1 MATEVPTAFLSYSR
15 TDSEFALRLSEDLKA
30 AGAAIWLDQTD
41 IDPGEEWDL
50 AVERALL
57 DCPRMLVILS
67 PVSVVSPNVRD
78 EISFALKKRKT
89 IIPVLYQDCE
99 IPFRLDRIQHVDFRI
114 DYARGLKGLLKILCR
129 EQSFPIPVVAPEAIP
144 LSFAATEGRRDTPEQ
159 SQRETEQEQAKQE
172 TRTQEPLPKYRE
184 AVEQN
189 ASPLQ
194 EVRTEVSEEPTGNGR
209 TSPRST
215 PRPMDEP
222 IFPSVNP
229 AITSESPVTLP
240 LDTSF
245 DRLRSNS
252 PHFPHLSASSTF
264 TIAGCILLLAALLTY
279 WVWPVSQPWEQ
290 QPSGTTENLNSV
302 SFVTPESGWAV
313 GSSGT
318 ILHTEDGGRTWNKQI
333 SGTSEWLASVTFAT
347 PQSGWV
353 VGSKGVILHTE
364 DSGNTWKT
372 QTSGVELYWL
382 GAVIFVT
389 PQSGWATGYG
399 KNDSGVILHTI
410 DGGTTWK
417 IQPTGDTQV
426 LSSVAF
432 PTLQS
437 GWVVGNNGILHTE
450 DGGNTWTKQM
460 SFSGELNFVTFV
472 TPQIGWAGEDY
483 GPILHTNDGGQ
494 TWEKQASENNAGL
507 KSAAFL
513 STQVGWAV
521 GKNGFILHTVNG
533 GKTWKQQRRTVYTPL
548 NSVAF
553 PSPESGWAV
562 GDNGVILHTK

>member
-184 AVEQN
+184 VVEQN
-189 ASPLQ
+189 ASTLQ

-209 TSPRST
+209 TSPSSS
-215 PRPMDEP
+215 PIAMDEP

-353 VGSKGVILHTE
+353 VGTKGIILHTE

>member
-184 AVEQN
+184 VVEQN
-189 ASPLQ
+189 ASTLQ

-209 TSPRST
+209 TSSSSSPIA
-215 PRPMDEP
+215 MDEP

-313 GSSGT
+313 GASGV
-318 ILHTEDGGRTWNKQI
+318 ILHTEDGGHTWNKQK
-333 SGTSEWLASVTFAT
+333 SGTSEGLASVTFAT

-353 VGSKGVILHTE
+353 VGTKGIILHTE